1 LQIDVDYPDRDAER
15 QMLIATTGITE
26 DRPRPAMSV
35 AEVMAAQ
42 RVVRRIPVGESV
54 VEAILSLVRSAR
66 PDGSVTES
74 ITRFVSWGPGPRAS
88 QALMLACRARALID
102 GRFSPSIDDVLAL
115 APPVL
120 RHRMAVSFAGRA
132 EGVTVA
138 RVIEQISAPFR

>member
-1 LQIDVDYPDRDAER
+1 
-15 QMLIATTGITE
+15 
-26 DRPRPAMSV
+26 
-35 AEVMAAQ
+35 
-42 RVVRRIPVGESV
+42 VRRIPVGESV
-54 VEAILSLVRSAR
+54 VEAILSLVRSGR
-66 PDGSVTES
+66 PDTSAIDGVK
-74 ITRFVSWGPGPRAS
+74 RFVSWGPGPRAS
-88 QALMLACRARALID
+88 QALTLACRARALID